1 MQEMKELYQNYNGK
15 WKLFTYKI
23 KCTDKNEQEEKYTDD
38 LTFYEACAQMNESF
52 TLDESIEL
60 SYTAEQLARLNEA
73 QGIKYE
79 HYDEVY
85 DYVING
91 TVKADSKV
99 FVVKNMQ
106 TLQDTV
112 DTLIITSLGV

>member
-1 MQEMKELYQNYNGK
+1 MQEMKELYQADNGE
-15 WKLFTYKI
+15 WKVFSHKI
-23 KCTDKNEQEEKYTDD
+23 KCTDKNEHEEKYTDD
-38 LTFYEACAQMNESF
+38 LSFYETYAQMHESF

-79 HYDEVY
+79 NYNEVY
-85 DYVING
+85 NYVIDG
-91 TVKADSKV
+91 IVKADSKV